1 MTKLLR
7 LYFKFIRPASQDEYD
22 DYTSRDPVDIG
33 KMSALTWWCQE
44 EQRAR
49 WPRLSYMAIDILS
62 VPAEC

>member
-44 EQRAR
+44 EHQAR
-49 WPRLSYMAIDILS
+49 WPWLSYMAIDILS